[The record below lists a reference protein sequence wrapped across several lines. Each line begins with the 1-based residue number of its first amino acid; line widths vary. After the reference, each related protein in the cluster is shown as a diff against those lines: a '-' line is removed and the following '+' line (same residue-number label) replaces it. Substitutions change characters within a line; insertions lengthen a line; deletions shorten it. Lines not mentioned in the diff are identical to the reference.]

1 MNNEYWASS
10 PRDSIASAI
19 RVRRE
24 NYYNFLRQS
33 QFYILWQQAYDANYK
48 ASVHGGGINQVGENG
63 EYSVVYVNHYRNI
76 CQNLLNLTVSQRP
89 SWQARA
95 TNTDYKSL
103 TQAKLA
109 NGLLDYYMR
118 EKRLE
123 RYIRKTVESAVSICG
138 EAFIHVKWDANGGDE
153 YGVNEETGA
162 VIRNGDLSYSVLTS
176 PNVARDPALKSF
188 DDRDWL
194 EIRTYVNKY
203 EIAAQ
208 YPEMADQI
216 TALTY
221 DFDNQINDIQDFDY
235 NNIYLS
241 NTDLIPMYEFY
252 HKDNSALPGGRYVC
266 SLHNDLVLIDSP
278 LPYRE
283 IPIYRLA
290 SGDIEGMPFG
300 YTVGFDLLPIQKA
313 INNLYSTIQTN
324 QEVFGVQN
332 ILMPQGSNIGL
343 EEIGGGLNILEYV
356 PALGKPE
363 AFNPI
368 ATPGE
373 IFNHVQKLEQLM
385 ETLSGINSVIRGQP
399 EASLKSGAALALIA
413 SQAYQTSLLL
423 QASFIQLLEDV
434 GTATI
439 NILKD
444 FASVPRVAM
453 IAGLSNRSYMREF
466 TGDDLSE
473 VNRVLV
479 DVGNPLANSVPGRLE
494 LASNYM
500 QIPPEF
506 RDQYAQIISTGRLE
520 PVIEGE
526 TAELLLI
533 KAENEKLQRG
543 EAVQALIT
551 DDPMIHIREHKVVL
565 ASPEARE
572 REDIVQATLDHI
584 QQHIDLMKNGDPDVL
599 AVISGQPLP
608 PANPPPPPQ
617 MMNNQNPVPSMAQD
631 VNMPSMP
638 NVAGSNEPF
647 VPPIGAM
654 PPGVGA

>member
-1 MNNEYWASS
+1 MSEYFAAA
-10 PRDSIASAI
+10 PRDTIAS
-19 RVRRE
+19 RVRQKRE
-24 NYYNFLRQS
+24 DYYQFLRQS
-33 QFYILWQQAYDANYK
+33 RLLELWQRAYDGYYK
-48 ASVHGGGINQVGENG
+48 ASVHGGGVIHVGDNG
-63 EYSVVYVNHYRNI
+63 EYSAVYVNHYRNI

-89 SWQARA
+89 AWQARA
-95 TNTDYKSL
+95 TNTDYKSQ

-123 RYIRKTVESAVSICG
+123 RYVRKTVESAVAICG

-153 YGVNEETGA
+153 YGTTESGA
-162 VIRNGDLSYSVLTS
+162 IIRNGDLSYTVLTS
-176 PNVARDPALKSF
+176 PNVVRDPALKSF
-188 DDRDWL
+188 DERDWL

-203 EIAAQ
+203 ELAAQ
-208 YPEMADQI
+208 YPELAETI
-216 TALTY
+216 TSLNY
-221 DFDNQINDIQDFDY
+221 EYENQIDDILDFDY
-235 NNIYLS
+235 NNVFLT

-252 HKDNSALPGGRYVC
+252 HKDCAALPGGRYVC
-266 SLHNDLVLIDSP
+266 SLSDDTVLIDGP

-283 IPIYRLA
+283 ITVYRLA
-290 SGDIEGMPFG
+290 AGDIEGMPFG

-363 AFNPI
+363 AFQPI
-368 ATPGE
+368 ATPAE

-423 QASFIQLLEDV
+423 QASFVQLLEDV
-434 GTATI
+434 GTATV

-453 IAGLSNRSYMREF
+453 IAGLSNRSYMKEF

-520 PVIEGE
+520 PVVEGQS
-526 TAELLLI
+526 AELLLI
-533 KAENEKLQRG
+533 KSENEKLQRG
-543 EAVQALIT
+543 ENVIAIVTDNHAL
-551 DDPMIHIREHKVVL
+551 HIIEHKTVL
-565 ASPEARE
+565 ASPESRDQP
-572 REDIVQATLDHI
+572 DIVEAALDHL
-584 QQHIDLMKNGDPDVL
+584 QQHINLMKTGDPDL
-599 AVISGQPLP
+599 LQMTGTKPLP
-608 PANPPPPPQ
+608 PANPPPPPP
-617 MMNNQNPVPSMAQD
+617 MMNNQNPVPTQAED

-638 NVAGSNEPF
+638 MVAGSGQPF
-647 VPPIGAM
+647 QPLPGAM
-654 PPGVGA
+654 PPNVGA

>member
-1 MNNEYWASS
+1 
-10 PRDSIASAI
+10 
-19 RVRRE
+19 
-24 NYYNFLRQS
+24 
-33 QFYILWQQAYDANYK
+33 
-48 ASVHGGGINQVGENG
+48 
-63 EYSVVYVNHYRNI
+63 
-76 CQNLLNLTVSQRP
+76 
-89 SWQARA
+89 
-95 TNTDYKSL
+95 
-103 TQAKLA
+103 
-109 NGLLDYYMR
+109 
-118 EKRLE
+118 
-123 RYIRKTVESAVSICG
+123 
-138 EAFIHVKWDANGGDE
+138 
-153 YGVNEETGA
+153 
-162 VIRNGDLSYSVLTS
+162 
-176 PNVARDPALKSF
+176 
-188 DDRDWL
+188 
-194 EIRTYVNKY
+194 
-203 EIAAQ
+203 
-208 YPEMADQI
+208 
-216 TALTY
+216 
-221 DFDNQINDIQDFDY
+221 
-235 NNIYLS
+235 
-241 NTDLIPMYEFY
+241 
-252 HKDNSALPGGRYVC
+252 
-266 SLHNDLVLIDSP
+266 LIDSP